1 VDRGLLLSPL
11 VDPRAGNVMSETAS
25 VTGQPW
31 FIIIGLTNK
40 Y

>member
-1 VDRGLLLSPL
+1 VDSCLLLSPL
-11 VDPRAGNVMSETAS
+11 VEPRASNMSQTAS
-25 VTGQPW
+25 LTGQPW